1 MKRGQQA
8 GPGSAETREARDSG
22 GRFDGKDKK
31 SDQNHNSKVFKIT
44 DGVARIAQDEHLCL
58 LIGVYAHGV

>member
-1 MKRGQQA
+1 MERGQQA

-22 GRFDGKDKK
+22 GRFDNKNKK
-31 SDQNHNSKVFKIT
+31 SDQNHSHKVFKIM
-44 DGVARIAQDEHLCL
+44 DSVARIAQDEYLFL